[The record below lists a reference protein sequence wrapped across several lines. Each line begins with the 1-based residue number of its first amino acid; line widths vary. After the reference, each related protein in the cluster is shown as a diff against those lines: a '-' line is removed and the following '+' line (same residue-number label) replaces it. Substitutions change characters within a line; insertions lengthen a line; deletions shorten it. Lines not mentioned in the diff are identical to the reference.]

1 MPDWTYRP
9 IFRPL
14 LFRLPTRLGRDLAL
28 AAIGGVARM
37 PGGRHLIEFMGHMRP
52 ARPLRSRLA
61 DTLLDGPVGL
71 APGIDPGLIGLAGLS
86 RFGFGFVG
94 IGPVTPNPV
103 AEVGSVRDD
112 RTESIRLVPA
122 DTNPGLAATLDRL
135 DRLPEPRPAII
146 VHLSARA
153 LGEERR
159 AVVRGVRGHA
169 AAIALPLVTDDG
181 DAWQRQVRE
190 IVAEADGIPVLVVVA
205 ADRPTGMVSRCVEAM
220 EAGAR
225 GAIVGRA
232 ESDEAAWMGNS
243 LLESAEAWTR
253 ILRHALGSTATV
265 IAAAGIHAP
274 GDAERLVS
282 AGADLVAIDSGLVF
296 SGPGLAKRCN
306 ECLLA
311 RRLGGR
317 MAGQGIEDD
326 SETFLRESWLWTLM
340 LGISLLV
347 GGIMALVIACTRVVM
362 PYDEVMSGLTRA
374 RLAGIGPRLLPFRTH
389 DRVTLAGAML
399 GVGILFSGLAWWG
412 VRRGQHWALFAVIVP
427 ASVGFLSFFSFLGFG
442 YFDPLHAFV
451 SAILFQFMLLAMV
464 GRASPLRMVGSP
476 DRRNDPKWLRAQW
489 GQLGFV
495 AHGATVLVAGTVI
508 SVIGMTTV
516 FVREDLAYLELCA
529 ADLNAVPGLVPLIAH
544 DRGTFGGMLMVAGL
558 TMLLAS
564 LWGFRRG
571 AAWLWWT
578 MLTAGSV
585 GYATA
590 IAVHHAV
597 GYVDLRHLAPA
608 WGGLAAVWLSALA
621 SRGYLCDRRHD
632 DGLGPSVERQ
642 LTERPGRLTT
652 GGRTSPRL
660 PGGGCH
666 P

>member
-28 AAIGGVARM
+28 GAIGGLARM
-37 PGGRHLIEFMGHMRP
+37 PGGHHLIEFMGHMRP
-52 ARPLRSRLA
+52 AKPLRSRLA

-71 APGIDPGLIGLAGLS
+71 APGIDPGLIGLPGLS
-86 RFGFGFVG
+86 RLGFGFVAV
-94 IGPVTPNPV
+94 GPVTLDPV
-103 AEVGSVRDD
+103 AEGSTFRDD
-112 RTESIRLVPA
+112 RTESIRLVPS
-122 DTNPGLAATLDRL
+122 DTNPGLAATLSALERM
-135 DRLPEPRPAII
+135 PEPRPAAI
-146 VHLSARA
+146 VYLPANAR
-153 LGEERR
+153 GEERQT
-159 AVVRGVRGHA
+159 VLRGVRRHA
-169 AAIALPLVTDDG
+169 AAIALPLVTDEG
-181 DAWQRQVRE
+181 ATWLQRLEEV
-190 IVAEADGIPVLVVVA
+190 VAEAEGIPVLIVVA
-205 ADRPTGMVSRCVEAM
+205 ADAPAGMVSRCVEAV

-225 GAIVGRA
+225 GAIVGRV
-232 ESDEAAWMGNS
+232 EREEAAWMGS
-243 LLESAEAWTR
+243 MLLEAGEAWTR
-253 ILRHALGSTATV
+253 ILRHTLGPAATV
-265 IAAAGIHAP
+265 IAATGIHAP
-274 GDAERLVS
+274 GDAERLVA

-296 SGPGLAKRCN
+296 AGPGLAKRCN
-306 ECLLA
+306 ECLLD
-311 RRLGGR
+311 RRLL
-317 MAGQGIEDD
+317 AATVEQGAAVEA
-326 SETFLRESWLWTLM
+326 EPFLREAWPWALM
-340 LGISLLV
+340 LGISLVV

-374 RLAGIGPRLLPFRTH
+374 RIAGIGPRLLPFMTH
-389 DRVTLAGAML
+389 DRVSLAGAML
-399 GVGILFSGLAWWG
+399 GVGLLFTGLAWWG
-412 VRRGQHWALFAVIVP
+412 VRRGHHWALLAVTVP

-464 GRASPLRMVGSP
+464 GRASPLRWDVTE
-476 DRRNDPKWLRAQW
+476 DRHNDSDWLRAQW

-495 AHGATVLVAGTVI
+495 VHGATLLVAGIVI
-508 SVIGMTTV
+508 SMIGMTTV

-578 MLTAGSV
+578 MLGAGTV
-585 GYATA
+585 GYTIA

-608 WGGLAAVWLSALA
+608 WGGLATIWLAALA
-621 SRGYLCDRRHD
+621 SRGYLCDRGADLAKRQ
-632 DGLGPSVERQ
+632 SVERQ
-642 LTERPGRLTT
+642 SVR
-652 GGRTSPRL
+652 
-660 PGGGCH
+660 
-666 P
+666 

>member
-28 AAIGGVARM
+28 AAIGGVARL
-37 PGGRHLIEFMGHMRP
+37 PGGRLLIEFMGHMRQ

-61 DTLLDGPVGL
+61 DTPLDGPVGL

-86 RFGFGFVG
+86 RLGFGFVAV
-94 IGPVTPNPV
+94 GPVTLDPV
-103 AEVGSVRDD
+103 AEVESVRDD
-112 RTESIRLVPA
+112 RTESIRVVPTDA
-122 DTNPGLAATLDRL
+122 NPGLAATLSTL
-135 DRLPEPRPAII
+135 DRLPKPRPAVI
-146 VHLSARA
+146 VLLPANAR
-153 LGEERR
+153 GDERR
-159 AVVRGVRGHA
+159 TVIRGVRRHA
-169 AAIALPLVTDDG
+169 AAIALPLVSDDG
-181 DAWQRQVRE
+181 DAWLQQVRE
-190 IVAEADGIPVLVVVA
+190 VVAEAEGIPVLIVVA
-205 ADRPTGMVSRCVEAM
+205 ADSPTGMASRCVEATA
-220 EAGAR
+220 AGAR
-225 GAIVGRA
+225 GAIVGRV
-232 ESDEAAWMGNS
+232 EREEAAWMGS
-243 LLESAEAWTR
+243 MLLESAEAWTR
-253 ILRHALGSTATV
+253 LLRRVLGDSATV
-265 IAAAGIHAP
+265 ITAAGIHAP
-274 GDAERLVS
+274 GDAERLVV

-311 RRLGGR
+311 RRLR
-317 MAGQGIEDD
+317 AATVEQGAEVEAEPI
-326 SETFLRESWLWTLM
+326 LREAWPWTLM

-374 RLAGIGPRLLPFRTH
+374 RIAGIAPRLLPFMTH
-389 DRVTLAGAML
+389 DRVSLAGAML
-399 GVGILFSGLAWWG
+399 GVGILFTGLAWWG
-412 VRRGQHWALFAVIVP
+412 VRRGHHWALLAVTVP

-464 GRASPLRMVGSP
+464 GRESPLRCDVRE
-476 DRRNDPKWLRAQW
+476 DRHNDSDWLRAQW

-495 AHGATVLVAGTVI
+495 VHGATLLVAGIVI
-508 SVIGMTTV
+508 SLIGMTTV

-578 MLTAGSV
+578 MLAAGTV
-585 GYATA
+585 GYTIA
-590 IAVHHAV
+590 IAIHHAV

-608 WGGLAAVWLSALA
+608 WGGLATIWLAALA
-621 SRGYLCDRRHD
+621 SRGYLCGRGADLAK
-632 DGLGPSVERQ
+632 GQTVQRQ
-642 LTERPGRLTT
+642 TVQ
-652 GGRTSPRL
+652 
-660 PGGGCH
+660 
-666 P
+666 

>member
-9 IFRPL
+9 LFRPL
-14 LFRLPTRLGRDLAL
+14 FFRLPTRFGRDLAL
-28 AAIGGVARM
+28 AAIGGVARV

-52 ARPLRSRLA
+52 ARPLRSRLV

-86 RFGFGFVG
+86 RFGFGFVA
-94 IGPVTPNPV
+94 IGPVTPDPV
-103 AEVGSVRDD
+103 AEVASVRDD
-112 RTESIRLVPA
+112 RTESIRLVPS
-122 DTNPGLAATLDRL
+122 DTNPGLAATLNRL
-135 DRLPEPRPAII
+135 DRLPVPRPAII

-159 AVVRGVRGHA
+159 AVVQGVRGHA
-169 AAIALPLVTDDG
+169 AAIALPLATDDG

-205 ADRPTGMVSRCVEAM
+205 ANRPTGMVSRCVEAT

-232 ESDEAAWMGNS
+232 ESDGAAWMGNS

-274 GDAERLVS
+274 GDAERLVA

-311 RRLGGR
+311 RRLGSG
-317 MAGQGIEDD
+317 MAGQGLEGD
-326 SETFLRESWLWTLM
+326 SETVLRESWPWTLM

-374 RLAGIGPRLLPFRTH
+374 RLAGIGPRLLPFMTH

-412 VRRGQHWALFAVIVP
+412 VRRGHHWALLAVTVP

-451 SAILFQFMLLAMV
+451 SAILFQFMLQAMA

-476 DRRNDPKWLRAQW
+476 DRLNDPKWLRAQW

-495 AHGATVLVAGTVI
+495 AHGATVLVAGIVI

-516 FVREDLAYLELCA
+516 FVREDLAYLQLCA

-544 DRGTFGGMLMVAGL
+544 DRGTLGGMLMVAGL

-578 MLTAGSV
+578 MLVAGSV

-608 WGGLAAVWLSALA
+608 WGGLTAIWLAALA
-621 SRGYLCDRRHD
+621 SRGYLCDRGPD
-632 DGLGPSVERQ
+632 DGLGHSVERQ
-642 LTERPGRLTT
+642 LTERSARLTT